1 LEISVVKTKSRSIW
15 TIGLALFAMFFGA
28 GNLIFPLYVGQIAQ
42 DHSPSATIGFL
53 AMGVLVPFLGVIS
66 MALVKGDYASF
77 FGSLGKRV
85 GFFITLLLLTVWIPL
100 GSGPRCITLA
110 YASLS
115 SYVGLPPLWVVSIIY
130 LGLVALMTCQRSR
143 LLSILGFGLTP
154 CLLLCLAIVIIKG
167 IIGAGHEVGQAAGD
181 GVQMALMGAKEG
193 YNTMDLIASFFF
205 SASIIHMLGREQRR
219 SPIKTTILAS
229 LVGMSLLCIVYIGL
243 IQLAAAHSEVLIAV
257 PKDQILAYLAKA
269 VLGPKVGITA
279 ALAIVL
285 ACFTTSVALTI
296 VYVDFLAQSLFRNEK
311 PNTLSLLITCAATF
325 GMSILGLSG
334 ITAVTNPM
342 LQIFYPMLI
351 LMICFQIVRRA
362 IRANAL
368 RKLSAEPVLEE

>member
-1 LEISVVKTKSRSIW
+1 M
-15 TIGLALFAMFFGA
+15 ALFAMFFGA

-42 DHSPSATIGFL
+42 DHSPSATVGFL
-53 AMGVLVPFLGVIS
+53 AMGVVVPFLGVIS
-66 MALVKGDYASF
+66 MALFRGDYAGF

-115 SYVGLPPLWVVSIIY
+115 SYVAMPPLWIISLIY

-167 IIGAGHEVGQAAGD
+167 ILGANHEVGLAAGN

-205 SASIIHMLGREQRR
+205 SASVIHMLGREQRR
-219 SPIKTTILAS
+219 SPIKTTLLAS

-243 IQLAAAHSEVLIAV
+243 IQLAAAHSEVLIAI
-257 PKDQILAYLAKA
+257 PKDQILAYLAKT

-279 ALAIVL
+279 AIAIVL

-296 VYVDFLAQSLFRNEK
+296 VYVDFLTQSLFRNEK
-311 PNTLSLLITCAATF
+311 RNALSLLITCAVTF
-325 GMSILGLSG
+325 GMSILGLGG

-351 LMICFQIVRRA
+351 LMICFQITRRA
-362 IRANAL
+362 VRANAM
-368 RKLSAEPVLEE
+368 RKIANQPLLEE